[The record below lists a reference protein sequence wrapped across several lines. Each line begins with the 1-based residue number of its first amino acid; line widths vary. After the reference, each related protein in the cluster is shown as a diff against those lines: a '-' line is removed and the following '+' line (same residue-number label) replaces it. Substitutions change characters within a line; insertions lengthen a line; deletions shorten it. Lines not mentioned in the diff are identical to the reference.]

1 MRVHTC
7 LVAEAG
13 QARRGQDYEPAQK
26 RLTGSDNRRQAR
38 MQKGTNCRRPEPS
51 QHTHACGT
59 KQIHSFSH
67 PDITWLMIDRPA
79 PESVSTP
86 RVCRVCLRA
95 RGAVCMVRDLHR
107 APRAA
112 TGRPAGRVICSGPEA
127 QAGASTGTRLGTRG
141 ACSPRPP
148 GRAPPPRRGLP
159 IPEAARLDRVAGTRT
174 AHGRM

>member
-1 MRVHTC
+1 
-7 LVAEAG
+7 
-13 QARRGQDYEPAQK
+13 
-26 RLTGSDNRRQAR
+26 
-38 MQKGTNCRRPEPS
+38 
-51 QHTHACGT
+51 
-59 KQIHSFSH
+59 
-67 PDITWLMIDRPA
+67 
-79 PESVSTP
+79 
-86 RVCRVCLRA
+86 
-95 RGAVCMVRDLHR
+95 MVRDLHR